1 MSDRTYNWVLASG
14 NINRSNVWH
23 FQAWP
28 RKISQVCSCMLLFP
42 SSIQC
47 CFQEVKI
54 IAWDGEG
61 QKLLDIIVGDS
72 SMLKCTNKYLIS
84 QYLIPLV
91 RENLHFIILML
102 VNWILISLIFLLR
115 EDKKKTF
122 EKLCSKATLWN
133 LHIENG
139 SPSLRLGL

>member
-1 MSDRTYNWVLASG
+1 M
-14 NINRSNVWH
+14 
-23 FQAWP
+23 
-28 RKISQVCSCMLLFP
+28 
-42 SSIQC
+42 
-47 CFQEVKI
+47 KI

-115 EDKKKTF
+115 EDKKKNIWETV
-122 EKLCSKATLWN
+122 L
-133 LHIENG
+133 
-139 SPSLRLGL
+139 